1 MHVSDR
7 AAPTAPSTTRR
18 RGNMRK
24 KLGATETVLVSA
36 MALAACGSGDS
47 GSSSGGGDDDQITLR
62 VMYATVVENPEGDAE
77 RAQAEAFMDENP
89 HINIEF
95 IGTPMNELYTQL
107 TTMATGGNV
116 PDVFTHSPELYAM
129 ALALSNATPLDA
141 TMGAA

>member
-7 AAPTAPSTTRR
+7 AAPIAPSTTRR

-24 KLGATETVLVSA
+24 KLGTATVLVSA

-47 GSSSGGGDDDQITLR
+47 GSASGGGDDDQITLR
-62 VMYATVVENPEGDAE
+62 VMSATVVENPEGDAE